1 MKNIKYIIAFG
12 ALALMVYTEKAKAQA
27 SNNSNANTMGT
38 TSATTANTIALVNY
52 TQTKPYSLDHL
63 AIFFQKNPLPQG
75 TYINN
80 FSLEEIITQIQS
92 SVLPPQASSQPQVL
106 NLSSTLVVQQTPQL
120 KQQTPLLN
128 TNSGF
133 GTPSPLLQIQNGG
146 MQLPLI
152 ATSITE

>member
-52 TQTKPYSLDHL
+52 TQTKPYFLDHL
-63 AIFFQKNPLPQG
+63 AFFQKNPLPQG

-106 NLSSTLVVQQTPQL
+106 NLASTLVVQQTPQL
-120 KQQTPLLN
+120 KQQTPQLN

-146 MQLPLI
+146 MKLPLI
-152 ATSITE
+152 ATSTTE